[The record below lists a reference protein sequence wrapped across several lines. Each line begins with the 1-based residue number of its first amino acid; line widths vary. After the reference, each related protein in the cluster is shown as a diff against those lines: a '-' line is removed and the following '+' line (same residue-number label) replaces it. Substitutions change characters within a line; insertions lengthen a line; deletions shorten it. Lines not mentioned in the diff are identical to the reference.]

1 MSELQVL
8 VATMNQSDFSLVDKM
23 NIRCDTVIANQS
35 NEDYIKI
42 KETEHGKIKMITTAT
57 RGVGLNRN
65 LALLAADAEIVLFA
79 DDDVTYYDGTL
90 QGVKDAFKQLPEADA
105 IIFSLDLTQNGVVT
119 RKSHLTRKRLHIW
132 NSLKFGAC
140 VIAVRRI
147 SLIKSNVTFSQL
159 FGGGCIYGS
168 GEDSLFIADC
178 FSKRLKMYS
187 HEYVLGTCNKDSSSW
202 FTGFNEKYFF
212 DKGAWIG
219 FAFPRLKLLFL
230 LIFGFRFRKR
240 TDMTLR
246 QIIYQMYR
254 GMRAAKRLEPYS
266 EE

>member
-42 KETEHGKIKMITTAT
+42 KETEHGKIKMITTVT
-57 RGVGLNRN
+57 KGVGLNRN
-65 LALLAADAEIVLFA
+65 LALLAADTEIVLFA

-90 QGVKDAFKQLPEADA
+90 QGVKDAFKQLPDADV
-105 IIFSLDLTQNGVVT
+105 IIFGVDIIKNNVIT
-119 RKSHLTRKRLHIW
+119 EKRHLPIKRLHIW
-132 NSLKFGAC
+132 NALKFGTYS
-140 VIAVRRI
+140 IAVRRKSI
-147 SLIKSNVTFSQL
+147 IKNNITFTQL

-168 GEDSLFIADC
+168 GEDSLFIAEC
-178 FSKRLKMYS
+178 LKNKLKMYS

-212 DKGAWIG
+212 DKGAWIS
-219 FAFPRLKLLFL
+219 FAFPKLKLLFL
-230 LIFGFRFRKR
+230 LVFAFRFRKR

-254 GMRAAKRLEPYS
+254 GMRAAKSLEPYS